1 MSKTIRVL
9 RTTFERGQEANDKDV
24 PRLRRELETAK
35 ADLLDFADQVI
46 VALGINDAYADET
59 KTRKEFVTKARNNGT
74 TWGYWPE
81 LEDVEYVER
90 GATRF
95 IADIRK
101 AAKTVDGASAL
112 KTIRHA
118 LKEARK

>member
-1 MSKTIRVL
+1 MTETIRIP
-9 RTTFERGQEANDKDV
+9 RTSYDLGQRARETV
-24 PRLRRELETAK
+24 PRLERELETAK
-35 ADLLDFADQVI
+35 ADLLEFADQVI
-46 VALGINDAYADET
+46 VTLGIGGAYADRT
-59 KTRKEFVTKARNNGT
+59 KTRKEYVNKPRSNGT
-74 TWGYWPE
+74 TTGWWTE

-101 AAKTVDGASAL
+101 AAKTVDGAVAL
-112 KTIRHA
+112 KAIRDA